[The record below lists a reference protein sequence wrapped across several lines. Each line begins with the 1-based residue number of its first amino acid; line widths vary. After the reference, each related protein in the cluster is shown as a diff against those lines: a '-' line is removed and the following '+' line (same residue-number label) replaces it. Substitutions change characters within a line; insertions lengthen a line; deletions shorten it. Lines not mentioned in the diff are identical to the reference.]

1 MIHERDSLREAQIRA
16 LFPLVKSIARRVR
29 RMVPGTD
36 VDDLIGEG
44 CVGLIRAVDSFDG
57 GRGPSLERYASRII
71 AGAMLNGV
79 RRMDPV
85 SERVRREIREAE
97 RERYDLA
104 TQDGALPTV
113 QEMELRRPALRRA
126 AVHAYR
132 YAPLSLD
139 NALPTGESIRED
151 WSADPAAIVI
161 ERNER
166 QAMHAAMKRLAARQ
180 RYVVHSHYFSGESL
194 HQISRSLKISPQR
207 ASQLHQAALRK
218 LRTHI
223 HGAD

>member
-1 MIHERDSLREAQIRA
+1 MDESDSVRESQVRA

-29 RMVPGTD
+29 RMVPGSD
-36 VDDLIGEG
+36 LDDLIGEG
-44 CVGLIRAVDSFDG
+44 CVGLIRAVDTFDG
-57 GRGPSLERYASRII
+57 ERGPSLERYASRII

-104 TQDGALPTV
+104 TQLGALPSV
-113 QEMELRRPALRRA
+113 QEMESRRPALRRA
-126 AVHAYR
+126 TVHAYR
-132 YAPLSLD
+132 QAPLSLD
-139 NALPTGESIRED
+139 NALPTGESFTED
-151 WSADPAAIVI
+151 WSTDPVSIVI
-161 ERNER
+161 QLSE
-166 QAMHAAMKRLAARQ
+166 QQTVHAAMQSLAARQ
-180 RYVVHSHYFSGESL
+180 RYVVHSHYFTGQSL

-218 LRTHI
+218 LRNHI
-223 HGAD
+223 NGAD